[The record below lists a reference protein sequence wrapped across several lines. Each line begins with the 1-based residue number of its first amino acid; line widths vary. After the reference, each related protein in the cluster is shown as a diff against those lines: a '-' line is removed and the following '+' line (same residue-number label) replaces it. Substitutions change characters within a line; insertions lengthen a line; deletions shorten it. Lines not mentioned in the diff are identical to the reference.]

1 MSAAHFGAPLSDF
14 FPPPFALQ
22 LGVCCC
28 ILPLMLVVLSLM
40 GSGSP
45 PRSPCMGVASPAL
58 LPPGQEDVWGWG
70 CLLLGFGA
78 PPWCELCPTAGICSR
93 FRGRLGITP
102 RMSIV
107 IFGVNFLGY
116 ILALVKIWLR
126 AAPSLSCF
134 LLLLPK
140 PSGAVVT
147 SVFGG
152 IPYTFP
158 PEEFQAL
165 WFFLLAF
172 PP

>member
-1 MSAAHFGAPLSDF
+1 
-14 FPPPFALQ
+14 
-22 LGVCCC
+22 
-28 ILPLMLVVLSLM
+28 
-40 GSGSP
+40 
-45 PRSPCMGVASPAL
+45 
-58 LPPGQEDVWGWG
+58 
-70 CLLLGFGA
+70 
-78 PPWCELCPTAGICSR
+78 
-93 FRGRLGITP
+93 
-102 RMSIV
+102 MSIV

-165 WFFLLAF
+165 CFFRLLSLPELAEGAESLAVSPCVF
-172 PP
+172 KAGENLPCLQFLQKKLQKKLPAPSPY

>member
-1 MSAAHFGAPLSDF
+1 MP
-14 FPPPFALQ
+14 
-22 LGVCCC
+22 
-28 ILPLMLVVLSLM
+28 VVLSLM
-40 GSGSP
+40 GLGSP

-58 LPPGQEDVWGWG
+58 LPPRQEDVWGWG

-78 PPWCELCPTAGICSR
+78 PPRCELCPTAGICSH

-158 PEEFQAL
+158 PEEFQSL
-165 WFFLLAF
+165 CFFSLAF
-172 PP
+172 PPRAG